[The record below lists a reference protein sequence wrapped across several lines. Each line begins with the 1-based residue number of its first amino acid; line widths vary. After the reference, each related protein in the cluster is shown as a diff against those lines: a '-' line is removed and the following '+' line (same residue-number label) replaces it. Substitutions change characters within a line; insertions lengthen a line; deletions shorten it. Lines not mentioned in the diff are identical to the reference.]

1 MKIRFATLED
11 AHAIAGNNVELAKES
26 ENMEISFEE
35 TLRGVKEL
43 IMDRQKG
50 FYIVAEEEGKVAGQ
64 MMITYEWSDWR
75 GRQIWWLQSIY
86 VKREY
91 RRKGIMK
98 MLLEEAIKMAQQE
111 GVALLRLYVH
121 KDNKNAMEA
130 YKKVGMKKAPY
141 IIYEM
146 EMEEKIV

>member
-1 MKIRFATLED
+1 LE
-11 AHAIAGNNVELAKES
+11 
-26 ENMEISFEE
+26 
-35 TLRGVKEL
+35 GVKKL
-43 IMDRQKG
+43 IRDRQKG
-50 FYIVAEEEGKVAGQ
+50 FYLLAEEDGTITGQ
-64 MMITYEWSDWR
+64 VMITYEWSDWR

-86 VKREY
+86 VKKEY

-98 MLLEEAIKMAQQE
+98 MLLEKTIKMAQQE

-130 YKKVGMKKAPY
+130 YKKIGMKETPY

-146 EMEEKIV
+146 KMGER